1 MKNQFDD
8 SMTKIRTRMFKR
20 KRLLCVPLLICVLQ
34 MHVTCV
40 TSLPPLAAQ
49 TATSTSSASTVSPSM
64 STNSVNSFM
73 LQEPTPLHNGAIE
86 VLAIDNTINNPNH
99 SIIRLKLS
107 ESHFADYQN
116 VHVKP
121 TFSPVFC
128 DRNATDLTIID
139 RNGTELTVSV
149 NDFNFKEHSVAYLCV
164 NFDNTE
170 QMYHLGLPSQF
181 ER

>member
-1 MKNQFDD
+1 
-8 SMTKIRTRMFKR
+8 MFKR
-20 KRLLCVPLLICVLQ
+20 KRLLCVPLLICVIQ

-40 TSLPPLAAQ
+40 TSLPPLS
-49 TATSTSSASTVSPSM
+49 ATPTTSTTSSASTVLPSM

-86 VLAIDNTINNPNH
+86 MLAIDNNINNNPNH

-128 DRNATDLTIID
+128 NRNATDLSIID
-139 RNGTELTVSV
+139 KNGTELTVSV
-149 NDFNFKEHSVAYLCV
+149 NDFNFKEHNVAYLCV